1 MKHERWISLRATFK
15 RSFNAKAA
23 YLIKSGR
30 PPAVIALPRSN
41 STETPVEV
49 SFKHY
54 LRDIGKGRDGEG
66 GHYRRNVERELTH
79 FLEWAAGDRGPD
91 NWAGIIPDDAD
102 RDVQFGDLSESVFR
116 DYARYL
122 ATDRGLK
129 QNTAQT
135 YYAYLSSWTGWCV
148 TEGHLDVHYAKR
160 STARDPLPDDDGRR
174 PGDQQAWSPEHRH
187 QLTTHVVQRFDDTYD
202 EYQSTDEDAPERPTR
217 RYHAIKAARDR
228 ALVYVIA
235 YTAVRIGELLR
246 DPSDPRRRGLRWEE
260 VNTDDGSITV
270 YRKKQQWDTASL
282 PKPVIQPLQAYR
294 DLLKPPSDR
303 WPVFPS
309 FSPRTLG
316 ELVREQLADRGL
328 TDNEIADH
336 RDDHSRDL
344 LLALEEDIR
353 PDSMTTKGARNVL
366 KRLTESANIDISDPN
381 HEYLA
386 PHGGRRGMGEIL
398 VRSFG
403 YTVAARYLDNSEDMV
418 RQRYSHIEAGKLGDK
433 ATEGIV
439 EVDPAPISQ
448 ESRLEEER
456 L

>member
-1 MKHERWISLRATFK
+1 M
-15 RSFNAKAA
+15 
-23 YLIKSGR
+23 
-30 PPAVIALPRSN
+30 PRSK
-41 STETPVEV
+41 TGDTPVEA

-54 LRDIGKGRDGEG
+54 LKDIGKGRDGEG
-66 GHYRRNVERELTH
+66 GHYRRNVERELNH
-79 FLEWAAGDRGPD
+79 FLEWTAGDRGPD
-91 NWAGIIPDDAD
+91 TWAGILPADTD
-102 RDVQFGDLSESVFR
+102 RDLQFRDLTESVYR
-116 DYARYL
+116 EYARYL
-122 ATDRGLK
+122 AGERGLK

-148 TEGHLDVHYAKR
+148 TEGYLDAHYANR

-174 PGDQQAWSPEHRH
+174 PGDQQAWSPEHRL
-187 QLTTHVVQRFDDTYD
+187 QLTEHVIQQFN
-202 EYQSTDEDAPERPTR
+202 DAYNEHSDADQDNPTL

-235 YTAVRIGELLR
+235 YTAVRGGELLR

-282 PKPVIQPLQAYR
+282 PKPVIQPLTAYQ
-294 DLLKPPSDR
+294 DLLDPPSGR
-303 WPVFPS
+303 WPVFPTFDARS
-309 FSPRTLG
+309 LG
-316 ELVREQLADRGL
+316 KLVREGLADRGL
-328 TDNEIADH
+328 ADEEIADR
-336 RDDHSRDL
+336 RDNNRDL
-344 LLALEEDIR
+344 LLALDEDIR

-366 KRLTESANIDISDPN
+366 ERLTDAADIDISDAN

-418 RQRYSHIEAGKLGDK
+418 RERYSHIEAGKLGDK
-433 ATEGIV
+433 AAEGIAD
-439 EVDPAPISQ
+439 VDSVPIPQ
-448 ESRLEEER
+448 EEEEGGEGD